1 VLQVVAAQDV
11 GRALNPAAMEGQIY
25 GGVLQGIGMAL
36 QEELVFEE
44 GRPVNASF
52 LDYKIPR
59 IGDAPPIEIAMIE
72 TRDSE
77 GPFGAKAGAEPTIN
91 ATIAAIAN
99 AVAHAT
105 GIRFKQLPMSPDR
118 VLPALARDKRDPLAL
133 RPWKRPFNLEVAT
146 VRKAYPAA
154 VFPVLRHVGTKFARL
169 PRTGVTPDVVVPAT
183 VESMLAELS
192 RTDRRS
198 RILGGGTDLF
208 VGLRQG
214 IYDPDILI
222 DVSRVPGM
230 RGVALRDGTISIG
243 AATSLADLAA
253 SHEVQCHLPFLA
265 EAIELIATPQIR
277 RVATVA
283 GDLCQEKRCW
293 FFRSAFPCYKLGG
306 TTCPCFAVQGNSRY
320 HSILDARRCAAPCP
334 ADLAP
339 LFTALKARAVI
350 VGAASERTV
359 PMEAFYQWSGLSCLA
374 PGEAIVRFEIPLC
387 DQATHAFEKFSVR
400 RSDFAEASVA
410 VNLSWNGGRLAD
422 AAISLGAIAPLPVRA
437 SRAEQMLLNAVRL
450 DAHVIDTASRSMVE
464 GSLPLKNNV
473 HKTHLLVNLAR
484 KAIAR
489 AIAARGPATAPVKA
503 NFLTEAQ

>member
-1 VLQVVAAQDV
+1 MDI
-11 GRALNPAAMEGQIY
+11 AL
-25 GGVLQGIGMAL
+25 
-36 QEELVFEE
+36 
-44 GRPVNASF
+44 
-52 LDYKIPR
+52 
-59 IGDAPPIEIAMIE
+59 IE
-72 TRDSE
+72 TYDSE

-91 ATIAAIAN
+91 ATVAAIAN

-118 VLPALARDKRDPLAL
+118 VLPALARNDHNVLAL
-133 RPWKRPFNLEVAT
+133 KPWKRPFNLEVAT

-154 VFPVLRHVGTKFARL
+154 VFPVLRHVGTRFARP
-169 PRTGVTPDVVVPAT
+169 PRLGVHPDVIAPVT
-183 VESMLAELS
+183 IEKMLAELS

-214 IYDPDILI
+214 IYDPDVLI
-222 DVSRVPGM
+222 DVFRVPGM
-230 RGVALRDGTISIG
+230 RDISLRDGMLTIG
-243 AATSLADLAA
+243 AATTLADLAA
-253 SHEVQCHLPFLA
+253 SDAVQRHLPFLA

-306 TTCPCFAVQGNSRY
+306 PTCPCFAVQGNSRY

-339 LFTALKARAVI
+339 LFTALKACAVI
-350 VGAASERTV
+350 VGPPGERRV
-359 PMEAFYQWSGLSCLA
+359 PMTAFYRWSGLSCLA
-374 PGEAIVRFEIPLC
+374 ADEAILKFEIPLHSE
-387 DQATHAFEKFSVR
+387 ATHAFEKFAVR

-410 VNLSWNGGRLAD
+410 VNLSWDGSRLAD
-422 AAISLGAIAPLPVRA
+422 ATISLGAIAPLPVRA
-437 SRAEQMLLNAVRL
+437 TRAEQMLLNAARP
-450 DAHVIDTASRSMVE
+450 DEHVIDAASRTTVE

-489 AIAARGPATAPVKA
+489 AVAAH
-503 NFLTEAQ
+503 EAR